1 MRALIELP
9 VAVYG
14 LLPLFTSRSGEEK
27 KGGGSLKCQKNRFT
41 PGQLSARRCV
51 RAQIRPAFLTLLVF
65 TLVLMFGGGV
75 TYLAAI
81 PGLAAESPL
90 MNPISGAEESA
101 DMERLARALS
111 KTSGSVADGVSESPD
126 ASGLSDTDAAVDA
139 GLPGGEG
146 AGGEGDVAGG
156 TAAGA
161 SAAGASG
168 LAPSLHQE
176 GSALAQ
182 LPLLAPP
189 PDRRAHLPALVPLV
203 PHRRRALIP
212 PLARPATRRAPLAQ
226 SGGSQPTTPAENTN
240 SGSSTPV
247 DTRYYPD
254 GPEEN
259 GLSPEMEADIAAAIN
274 SQYTI
279 LFSWGQRA
287 YECWEE
293 YNALCMTDA
302 YDERVAASRRIS
314 GNGLMYQCEV
324 AYMQHFEPIGKA
336 CGLSGGGIYSC
347 SRYAGNEEHMQA
359 AWCGLISFFTEL
371 NNAWSR
377 NTWHR
382 DPTQD
387 ESEWRSKITMGSSGL
402 PYYLEVYEANID
414 GARI

>member
-1 MRALIELP
+1 MPKKSIYTWPVVGKAL
-9 VAVYG
+9 
-14 LLPLFTSRSGEEK
+14 R
-27 KGGGSLKCQKNRFT
+27 
-41 PGQLSARRCV
+41 

-90 MNPISGAEESA
+90 LNPISGAEESA

-111 KTSGSVADGVSESPD
+111 KTSGSVSGEAPESPD
-126 ASGLSDTDAAVDA
+126 ASGLSANDAAVDA

-146 AGGEGDVAGG
+146 AVGEGDAAGG
-156 TAAGA
+156 TVAGDSAAAGV
-161 SAAGASG
+161 SG
-168 LAPSLHQE
+168 LAPTSRQE
-176 GSALAQ
+176 GSFGAAS
-182 LPLLAPP
+182 PSGSAS
-189 PDRRAHLPALVPLV
+189 R
-203 PHRRRALIP
+203 PHSASP
-212 PLARPATRRAPLAQ
+212 STNSSGSSSSAGSNSPSGSSGNSSGSSGS
-226 SGGSQPTTPAENTN
+226 SGGNQPTMPSENTN

-247 DTRYYPD
+247 DTRYYPE

-274 SQYTI
+274 SQYPI
-279 LFSWGQRA
+279 LVSWGQKA

>member
-1 MRALIELP
+1 MPKKSIYTWPVVGKAL
-9 VAVYG
+9 
-14 LLPLFTSRSGEEK
+14 R
-27 KGGGSLKCQKNRFT
+27 
-41 PGQLSARRCV
+41 

-111 KTSGSVADGVSESPD
+111 KTSGSVADEVSESPD

-176 GSALAQ
+176 GSSGAASSSGS
-182 LPLLAPP
+182 AS
-189 PDRRAHLPALVPLV
+189 
-203 PHRRRALIP
+203 
-212 PLARPATRRAPLAQ
+212 RPQGASSSASSTGASSSAGSNSPSGSPGNSSGSVGS